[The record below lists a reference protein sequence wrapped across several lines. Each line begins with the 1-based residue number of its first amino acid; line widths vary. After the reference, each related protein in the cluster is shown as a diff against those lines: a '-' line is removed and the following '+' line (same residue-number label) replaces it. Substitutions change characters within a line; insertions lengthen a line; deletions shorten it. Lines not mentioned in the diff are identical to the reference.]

1 MHWFYWSCSTKIEGT
16 VRPVKGQCGDTWW
29 LERERQ
35 KELGTRKAEKNV
47 SISALALCKHGS
59 APSALAEGRPPVCI
73 WRCVFI
79 VSGSVRRDSDLKP
92 TGLVVLKETI
102 HQRSQWRRIPLN
114 MYVCVHLFLHAGAL
128 FFYHLSTSRVNS
140 LQRFLLAV
148 DGLCACLRTAGTSGV
163 MGVRFK
169 RARRVWRLPKR
180 GPIFAPNGRSSLPVA
195 AKAGIQRPINGGRD
209 KTAFRWRDVTSSLKV
224 TTGSHGNH
232 IQMRQLWRR
241 RQIKHCRLSRQGGS
255 CYFSSLATWTWLIS
269 TPHFLEPLRT

>member
-1 MHWFYWSCSTKIEGT
+1 MHWFYRSCSTKIEGT

-128 FFYHLSTSRVNS
+128 FFLPPLDIKGEFFAT
-140 LQRFLLAV
+140 F
-148 DGLCACLRTAGTSGV
+148 
-163 MGVRFK
+163 F
-169 RARRVWRLPKR
+169 ARRRWSVCVLKDGRHTR
-180 GPIFAPNGRSSLPVA
+180 RDGSPIQTR
-195 AKAGIQRPINGGRD
+195 
-209 KTAFRWRDVTSSLKV
+209 
-224 TTGSHGNH
+224 
-232 IQMRQLWRR
+232 
-241 RQIKHCRLSRQGGS
+241 
-255 CYFSSLATWTWLIS
+255 
-269 TPHFLEPLRT
+269 